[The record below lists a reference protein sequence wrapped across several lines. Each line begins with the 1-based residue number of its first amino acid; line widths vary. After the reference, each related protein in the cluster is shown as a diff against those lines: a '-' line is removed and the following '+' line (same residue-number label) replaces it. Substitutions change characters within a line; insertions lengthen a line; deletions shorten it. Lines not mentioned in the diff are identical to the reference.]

1 MDNNGTLMVRV
12 MASLEICNLPAQCA
26 SRVSFSEEERQRQR
40 DFEREAAEERQREA
54 QREQDQDEL

>member
-1 MDNNGTLMVRV
+1 MVRV

-54 QREQDQDEL
+54 QREQDQGEL